1 MEYNLESAE
10 SDKLLLNLLEPVKER
25 AMDEENFKERAANRH
40 PALFGLYPLPGRE
53 EALENRT
60 PAIPPSEHEGIK
72 LLVKISELRSVLNN
86 ICLVIIFKYKETRK
100 HM

>member
-1 MEYNLESAE
+1 MEYILESAE

-60 PAIPPSEHEGIK
+60 PTIPPSEHEGIK
-72 LLVKISELRSVLNN
+72 LLVKISELRSVVSN
-86 ICLVIIFKYKETRK
+86 IIYCV
-100 HM
+100 